1 MKKKI
6 FILTTIA
13 LIGLIIFEIIRVFNG
28 SDGLNK
34 INSENKEYM
43 DSIIINSKKIEKK
56 VLLKNNTRKIIYA
69 KKYDMNLSLN
79 TDKKII
85 SGHSKITIVNDSDD
99 EIDYIILRNYS
110 ASVFKGN
117 KKGRSYLSNF
127 KDKENNNLNSIV
139 EDDETI
145 IKVELFKSLKAKE
158 EMELSFD
165 FQSDIPKQ
173 KNRFGY
179 YTFDNNILFQLSFC
193 FPSLAI
199 YENGEWNKS
208 PYIFD
213 GAESNYTTVADY
225 SVKIKVPKKY
235 TVIAT
240 GIEKNDRNNNYNIN
254 GKNLREFAMVIGNNL
269 TKKTTTYNDININN
283 YFYNY
288 KGNKKYINY
297 SLDIMKESVELYS
310 NLIGDYPYE
319 ELDLVNVFMN
329 SAMEYPGLIMLG
341 YPDMSIKDIDKYS
354 QYEHILH
361 HIPHEIAHQWFY
373 GAIGNDP
380 YNEPWLDEGFAEFFE
395 EYIFPIS
402 GLKVIEQIENE
413 KKDNYSTTIQ
423 SIADFK
429 KLKNIFLEQ
438 TKHDKS
444 INLSYDKY
452 DKKNDEYSYYVYGAS
467 SMFLYELEQ
476 TMGENKFF
484 SMLHNYYVN
493 YRFSEVK
500 TKDFINFV
508 KKYDNSQKIENILNK
523 YISL

>member
-43 DSIIINSKKIEKK
+43 DSIITNSKKIEKR
-56 VLLKNNTRKIIYA
+56 VLLENNTRKIIHA

-79 TDKKII
+79 TDKKNI

-110 ASVFKGN
+110 ASVFKEN
-117 KKGRSYLSNF
+117 KKGKSYVSNF

-139 EDDETI
+139 EEDETI
-145 IKVELFKSLKAKE
+145 IKVELSKSLKSKE

-179 YTFDNNILFQLSFC
+179 YTFDDNIIFQLSFC

-199 YENGEWNKS
+199 YENGEWNRS

-225 SVKIKVPKKY
+225 SVKINVPKKY
-235 TVIAT
+235 IVIAT
-240 GIEKNDRNNNYNIN
+240 GKEKNDKNIN
-254 GKNLREFAMVIGNNL
+254 YEISGKNLREFAMVIGNNL
-269 TKKTTTYNDININN
+269 TKKTTTYNGIYINN
-283 YFYNY
+283 YFYDY
-288 KGNKKYINY
+288 KGNKKYTNY
-297 SLDIMKESVELYS
+297 SLDIMRESVELYS

-341 YPDMSIKDIDKYS
+341 YPDVQLKDIKNIDKKD

-361 HIPHEIAHQWFY
+361 HIPHEVAHQWFY

-380 YNEPWLDEGFAEFFE
+380 YNEPWLDEGFAEFLE

-402 GLKVIEQIENE
+402 GLKVIEQIINKQEHS
-413 KKDNYSTTIQ
+413 DTIK
-423 SIADFK
+423 SVAEFK
-429 KLKNIFLEQ
+429 RLKSIFLEQ
-438 TKHDKS
+438 VKHDKG

-452 DKKNDEYSYYVYGAS
+452 DKKDNEYSYYVYDSS

-476 TMGENKFF
+476 SMGENKFF
-484 SMLHNYYVN
+484 SMLQNYYYN
-493 YRFSEVK
+493 YKFSEVK
-500 TKDFINFV
+500 TKDFIDFV
-508 KKYDNSQKIENILNK
+508 KKYDDSQEIKNIINK
-523 YISL
+523 YIK

>member
-6 FILTTIA
+6 FILTTIV
-13 LIGLIIFEIIRVFNG
+13 LIGLIIFGITRVFNG

-43 DSIIINSKKIEKK
+43 DSIITNSKKIEKR
-56 VLLKNNTRKIIYA
+56 VLLENNTREIIHA
-69 KKYDMNLSLN
+69 KKYDMSLSLN
-79 TDKKII
+79 TDKKNI

-110 ASVFKGN
+110 VSVFKDN
-117 KKGRSYLSNF
+117 KKGKSYVSNF
-127 KDKENNNLNSIV
+127 KDKDNNNLNSIV
-139 EDDETI
+139 EEDETI
-145 IKVELFKSLKAKE
+145 IKVELSKSLKSKE

-179 YTFDNNILFQLSFC
+179 YTFDDNIIFQLSFC

-199 YENGEWNKS
+199 YENGEWNKN

-213 GAESNYTTVADY
+213 GAESNYTTVSDY
-225 SVKIKVPKKY
+225 SVKINVPKKY
-235 TVIAT
+235 IVVAT
-240 GIEKNDRNNNYNIN
+240 GREKSDKNNNYDIS

-269 TKKTTTYNDININN
+269 TKKTTTYNGININN
-283 YFYNY
+283 YFYDY
-288 KGNKKYINY
+288 KGNKKYNNY
-297 SLDIMKESVELYS
+297 SLDIMKDTVELYS

-341 YPDMSIKDIDKYS
+341 YPDMRLKDIKNIDKKY
-354 QYEHILH
+354 QYERILH
-361 HIPHEIAHQWFY
+361 HIPHEVAHQWFY

-380 YNEPWLDEGFAEFFE
+380 YNEPWLDEGFAEFLE

-402 GLKVIEQIENE
+402 GLKVIEQIINKQEHS
-413 KKDNYSTTIQ
+413 DTIQ
-423 SIADFK
+423 SVAEFK
-429 KLKNIFLEQ
+429 RLKSIFLEQ
-438 TKHDKS
+438 VKHDKG

-452 DKKNDEYSYYVYGAS
+452 DKKDNEYSYYVYDSS

-476 TMGENKFF
+476 SMGENKFF
-484 SMLHNYYVN
+484 SMLQNYYYN
-493 YRFSEVK
+493 YKFSEVK
-500 TKDFINFV
+500 TKDFIDFV
-508 KKYDNSQKIENILNK
+508 KKYDDSQEIENIINK
-523 YISL
+523 YI